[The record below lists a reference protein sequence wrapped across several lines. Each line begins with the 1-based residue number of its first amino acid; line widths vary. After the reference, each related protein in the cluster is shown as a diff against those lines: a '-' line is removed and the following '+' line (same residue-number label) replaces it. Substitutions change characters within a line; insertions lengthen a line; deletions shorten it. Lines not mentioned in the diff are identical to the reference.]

1 MSIFHESPGLLPN
14 PSHQGTAASS
24 ASLAPAPMAIPTS
37 AAVSATASLTPS
49 PTKTTRRPD
58 VWSSAT
64 KAALWAGAHS
74 ARTWDGSF
82 WLIKAKG
89 RYKGIWNDMDM
100 GIYPSWNL
108 WFFCFNFIL
117 GVALFW
123 IFLVGDAIDGI
134 GNLFHQMFDD
144 FMGQYF
150 GNTCQK
156 WMLYHRVWNISIYF
170 TFWNGLFR

>member
-1 MSIFHESPGLLPN
+1 
-14 PSHQGTAASS
+14 
-24 ASLAPAPMAIPTS
+24 MAIPTS

-108 WFFCFNFIL
+108 CFFWFHFRSCFVLNLL
-117 GVALFW
+117 GGGCYRWYRRFVSSDVWWFYGS
-123 IFLVGDAIDGI
+123 IFTRAKSGCCITVFEI
-134 GNLFHQMFDD
+134 FR
-144 FMGQYF
+144 Y
-150 GNTCQK
+150 
-156 WMLYHRVWNISIYF
+156 ISPF
-170 TFWNGLFR
+170 EMDSLGSC